1 MRKFI
6 IFLLAISAIQLSFAT
21 NGGPTDKE
29 GSPQDTLKAYF
40 LDEFVITSSV
50 KETNLLKNM
59 PSAVSVLSPKQ
70 LANSRIQSLPE
81 LSSVIPNF
89 FIPSYGSR
97 VSTPIYIRGI
107 GARSGAQTV
116 SLYVDNIPNFNPSAF
131 DFEFQDIQRVEILR
145 GAQGTLYGRNAI
157 GGIVN
162 IYTLSPLTHQ
172 GTSFM
177 VEGGSYG
184 HFGASVSHYNK
195 LSDKF
200 GVSAGAYYKRN
211 DGYFKNSFT
220 NKRIDGTK
228 NAGGKI
234 KMEWEITP
242 SFKALYSANFD
253 HFIQNGFPYM
263 HADSTT
269 ATANDPSS
277 YKRNLFTNGLTLNY
291 KGDGFSLN
299 STTGYQLLD
308 DKMVMDQDYTEK
320 SVFTIT
326 QMQKQRSLSQ
336 EFTIKSESSSNYK
349 WVYGL
354 FGFIDNRTVDTPV
367 TLKEDAVAVMQSQ
380 LDRITTSVGAPL
392 RIVYDNNGR
401 IELPG
406 IYKKPVKGAA
416 FFHQSTVNNLF
427 GLNGLSATAGIRF
440 DYEQTELDFFTES
453 IGGNVNLEFQIPNRP
468 MPSIPV
474 KGDLKMEDKYSKDY
488 WEILP
493 KFALQYDF
501 SPTSMIYVSASKGYK
516 SGGYNEQA
524 FSKILQTE
532 LQQSLMKNMKEQM
545 PPQFADFIPTIPIS
559 DQPLEDQVSY
569 DPETSWAYELGG
581 RYEMFERRLSL
592 NYTLFYSNVNNIQI
606 IKLQDQGTSGR
617 TVDNAGKSTSKG
629 VEISV
634 RYNPT
639 TNFTLFSEYGF
650 ASAKFKNYTS
660 EMKVGR
666 NTLPVNYSG
675 NYIPFAPQHTLS
687 VGASYVFN
695 FGQNA
700 FINRM
705 VANVQYTGAG
715 KIYWTEDNG
724 KIFEVNDEGKTEWT
738 GEYNEG
744 YSQPFYGLTNAS
756 VSLHHGPLS
765 LELWGKNIFAKDY
778 ISFYFRASDMTGVE
792 NPYVQRGTPAR
803 FGATLKYTL

>member
-177 VEGGSYG
+177 VEGGRYG

-354 FGFIDNRTVDTPV
+354 FGFIDNRTIDTPV
-367 TLKEDAVAVMQSQ
+367 SIKEDGVTALADLINSHIPPSPMAPK
-380 LDRITTSVGAPL
+380 LEFTS
-392 RIVYDNNGR
+392 NR

-406 IYKKPVKGAA
+406 VYKKPVSGLA
-416 FFHQSTVNNLF
+416 FFHQSTLDNLF
-427 GLNGLSATAGIRF
+427 GLDGLSATAGIRF
-440 DYEQTELDFFTES
+440 DYEKTKIDFNTYSEGGEIQVKMGENIIGKQS
-453 IGGNVNLEFQIPNRP
+453 IDTSLEGVF
-468 MPSIPV
+468 
-474 KGDLKMEDKYSKDY
+474 DKDF
-488 WEILP
+488 WQVLP
-493 KFALQYDF
+493 KVALQYNF

-524 FSKILQTE
+524 FSKILQDAMMNSRPGAPE
-532 LQQSLMKNMKEQM
+532 KE
-545 PPQFADFIPTIPIS
+545 DN
-559 DQPLEDQVSY
+559 LEEQLSY

-629 VEISV
+629 VELSV

-705 VANVQYTGAG
+705 VTNVQYTGAG